1 MIEAAGI
8 LFGNPCQQE
17 DVAIVGFDAALVLS
31 GFACFHALRP
41 LTSSSVELFKCFPRE
56 AWLLAREHEWT
67 GILTGH
73 NRRLH
78 SLALVN
84 RNFVLS
90 SAPFPVVVQII
101 FYFQTTTT
109 GSPGEICTFL
119 LG

>member
-1 MIEAAGI
+1 PNR
-8 LFGNPCQQE
+8 L
-17 DVAIVGFDAALVLS
+17 L
-31 GFACFHALRP
+31 HASRECDSRPPSPLRP
-41 LTSSSVELFKCFPRE
+41 LTSSSEELFKCFPRE

-109 GSPGEICTFL
+109 GSPGETCTFL
-119 LG
+119 LGSCLSRCTA